1 MKDQEWSG
9 LLKIPNEEVI
19 KELRIELGKAN
30 SYIKELEEKLASLS
44 GKEVKQQT
52 LTCLNGRV
60 KNLEK
65 ELNSSRKE
73 CNKVVEHNLR
83 MQKQLFIL
91 LKNNGN
97 EWRKI

>member
-1 MKDQEWSG
+1 MKDKEWSG
-9 LLKIPNEEVI
+9 LLKIPSEEVI
-19 KELRIELGKAN
+19 KELRVELGKAN
-30 SYIKELEEKLASLS
+30 EYIKELEEKLASLS
-44 GKEVKQQT
+44 GKEIKQQSFI
-52 LTCLNGRV
+52 CLNGRV

-65 ELNSSRKE
+65 ELNASRKE

-97 EWRKI
+97 EWR

>member
-1 MKDQEWSG
+1 MKDKEWSG
-9 LLKIPNEEVI
+9 LLKIPSEEVI

-30 SYIKELEEKLASLS
+30 AYIKELEDKINSLS
-44 GKEVKQQT
+44 GKEIKQQT
-52 LTCLNGRV
+52 FINLDGRV

-65 ELNSSRKE
+65 QLNASRKE

-83 MQKQLFIL
+83 LQKQLFIL

-97 EWRKI
+97 EWR